1 MCVLIK
7 MGDCV
12 RVDED
17 RERERESE
25 DLLMKERGRDKERV
39 RAWFLVYR

>member
-17 RERERESE
+17 RERESE